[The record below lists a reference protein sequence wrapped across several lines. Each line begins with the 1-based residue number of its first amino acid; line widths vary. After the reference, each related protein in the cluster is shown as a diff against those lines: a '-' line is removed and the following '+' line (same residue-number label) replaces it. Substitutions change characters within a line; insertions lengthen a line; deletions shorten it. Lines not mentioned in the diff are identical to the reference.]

1 MDENEFVLNDLENVD
16 PSPIAPRKCKC
27 GCGHTFQPKSENK
40 EFINKKH
47 ADHYHYHKVKKPK
60 RKVENEYVN
69 ANNGNTA
76 IYNWESV
83 LADGFNHKFIQGEK
97 IEDGVKYIFTYNYMY
112 TFYKEGEL
120 VKIKIKKR

>member
-1 MDENEFVLNDLENVD
+1 
-16 PSPIAPRKCKC
+16 
-27 GCGHTFQPKSENK
+27 
-40 EFINKKH
+40 
-47 ADHYHYHKVKKPK
+47 VKKPK
-60 RKVENEYVN
+60 RKVENEIEKMHRKNDRICAKYVN